1 MQIFEK
7 QIDPDEFYS
16 GIKKYNIQ
24 YGSNENYSSPF
35 SPSFVVLSQ
44 SDQNEF
50 ELDLEVLA
58 LLYSTATSLYLDSL
72 TNSQHK
78 WIKECVENS
87 LSDQQII
94 ATQITANAKIEPAM
108 TRVDYISFDN
118 NFHKIAEVQWKS
130 GGPGFLIG
138 HDLLFREIYKLE
150 TSTHPYGNLVE
161 QYLLLLKELLLSTNR
176 KIGCIINEL
185 RNEWLQ
191 SEQFLI
197 NMATNLGFDYI
208 PVSRKS
214 ILENLLVNENNEC
227 IYKDNGK
234 SIAVLRGRGFSDII
248 SGSNVI
254 CLAKQSVQGEVWI
267 EIPLNYILR
276 QKWPMALPFI
286 PQYKHLFSDRL
297 RNILAPTIIVRNQSV
312 DFSPIVDFF
321 EKEQKERLMS
331 INNINQLVSLPES
344 LRRMLI
350 IKNSSGIGDMQNRGK
365 GVFRLTG
372 SRAYVRRNLDP
383 IIHSMLLNNETWIIQ
398 PFISK
403 KYSVPHIQ
411 NNIFHRGDCHAR
423 FMLFGE
429 RKNHIWSTQGALV
442 NFSNNWKVT
451 GSNEASLVSV
461 RTMI

>member
-7 QIDPDEFYS
+7 QIDPNEFYS
-16 GIKKYNIQ
+16 GVKKYNIQ
-24 YGSNENYSSPF
+24 YGSNENYESPF

-44 SDQNEF
+44 SDQREF

-58 LLYSTATSLYLDSL
+58 LLYSTATSLYLDSI
-72 TNSQHK
+72 TNSQHQL
-78 WIKECVENS
+78 IKGCVESS
-87 LSDQQII
+87 LSDQQIL
-94 ATQITANAKIEPAM
+94 ATQITASGKLEPAM

-118 NFHKIAEVQWKS
+118 GFHKIAEVQWKS

-138 HDLLFREIYKLE
+138 HDLIFREIYDLE
-150 TSTHPYGNLVE
+150 TSTHPFGNLVE
-161 QYLLLLKELLLSTNR
+161 QYLFLLRNLILSTNS
-176 KIGCIINEL
+176 KAGCVINEL

-197 NMATNLGFDYI
+197 NKASDLGFDYI

-214 ILENLLVNENNEC
+214 IAESLLVNENNKFT
-227 IYKDNGK
+227 YKDNGK

-254 CLAKQSVQGEVWI
+254 CLAKKSVQGEIWT

-297 RNILAPTIIVRNQSV
+297 RNILAPTIIIRNQSI
-312 DFSPIVDFF
+312 DFSPIIDFF
-321 EKEQKERLMS
+321 AKEYRERLIS
-331 INNINQLVSLPES
+331 INNISQLVNLPES

-350 IKNSSGIGDMQNRGK
+350 IKNGSGIGDMQNRGK

-372 SRAYVRRNLDP
+372 SRAYVKKNLDP
-383 IIHSMLLNNETWIIQ
+383 IIHSMLFNNETWIIQ

-411 NNIFHRGDCHAR
+411 NHILHRDDCHAR

-429 RKNHIWSTQGALV
+429 RKNHFWSTQGALV
-442 NFSNNWKVT
+442 NFSNKWKVT

-461 RTMI
+461 RTII